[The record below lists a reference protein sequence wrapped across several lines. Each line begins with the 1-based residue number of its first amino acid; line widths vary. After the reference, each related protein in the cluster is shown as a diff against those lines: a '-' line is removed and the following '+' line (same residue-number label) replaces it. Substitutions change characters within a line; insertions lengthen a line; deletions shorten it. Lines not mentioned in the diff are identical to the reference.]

1 MKRII
6 PGLYSFTGLVLGRV
20 YAIEDADGLTLVDT
34 SIFHSPYQIVR
45 QLRAAGRD
53 PRDIK
58 CILVTHAHPDHIG
71 GLWKLH
77 ALTGARVIASAIERP
92 VIEGRA
98 PIPRMSL
105 ETLSRTGRVL
115 RPPRVWLRGTPVEQ
129 GVEDGDVLAD
139 VMGGLV
145 VVATPGHTAG
155 HISFWQPRMRILFCG
170 DVIAASLGLRLPS
183 PTWTVDM
190 AENRRS
196 VARIAELDAQMVC
209 FGHGEPLRRDAA
221 QTIRGFARKVA
232 LPGGK

>member
-6 PGLYSFTGLVLGRV
+6 PGLYGFTGLVLGRV
-20 YAIEDADGLTLVDT
+20 YAIEDPDGLTLVDT
-34 SIFHSPYQIVR
+34 GILHAPYQILR
-45 QLRAAGRD
+45 QLKAAGRE

-58 CILVTHAHPDHIG
+58 RILVTHAHPDHIG

-77 ALTGARVIASAIERP
+77 ALTGARVIASTIERP
-92 VIEGRA
+92 VIEGTA
-98 PIPRMSL
+98 PIARRPLASL
-105 ETLSRTGRVL
+105 SYANRLV

-129 GVEDGDVLAD
+129 GVEDSDVLAE
-139 VMGGLV
+139 VMGGLM
-145 VVATPGHTAG
+145 VVATPGHTPG
-155 HISFWQPRMRILFCG
+155 HVSFWQPQKRILFCG

-196 VARIAELDAQMVC
+196 VARIAELDAQLVC
-209 FGHGEPLRRDAA
+209 FGHGEPLRRDTAE
-221 QTIRGFARKVA
+221 TIRAFARKVA